1 MNEFDRLHALSKR
14 LRETY
19 KPGVRI
25 ELNHMCSD
33 PQPIPD
39 GSRGTVVAVDDIGS
53 IMMKWDNGRS
63 LSLIY
68 GEDSFRILSP
78 DEVNAER
85 YEKKNHE
92 FIRKLNKD
100 IFPQVS
106 LDKLKVFQDSNDT
119 WYMKSLLKAM
129 HETFCE
135 VFDSDYVNSDME
147 FVTVPAVIKGAN
159 GKLYPALVD
168 LDVSSSGE
176 HYGSSILTPI
186 GMIEHDGSDLPPNQ
200 AELLREIVPYQY
212 WYTPYIERDHHV
224 DFDDLPPEVEE
235 VLSYATGEDM
245 NQNGGMGY

>member
-1 MNEFDRLHALSKR
+1 MNEFDKLHALSKR

-19 KPGVRI
+19 KPGMRI

-92 FIRKLNKD
+92 FIKNYATSFGR
-100 IFPQVS
+100 
-106 LDKLKVFQDSNDT
+106 
-119 WYMKSLLKAM
+119 
-129 HETFCE
+129 
-135 VFDSDYVNSDME
+135 
-147 FVTVPAVIKGAN
+147 
-159 GKLYPALVD
+159 
-168 LDVSSSGE
+168 
-176 HYGSSILTPI
+176 SILK
-186 GMIEHDGSDLPPNQ
+186 LP
-200 AELLREIVPYQY
+200 R
-212 WYTPYIERDHHV
+212 
-224 DFDDLPPEVEE
+224 
-235 VLSYATGEDM
+235 
-245 NQNGGMGY
+245 

>member
-1 MNEFDRLHALSKR
+1 MA
-14 LRETY
+14 
-19 KPGVRI
+19 
-25 ELNHMCSD
+25 
-33 PQPIPD
+33 
-39 GSRGTVVAVDDIGS
+39 
-53 IMMKWDNGRS
+53 IMS
-63 LSLIY
+63 T
-68 GEDSFRILSP
+68 
-78 DEVNAER
+78 A
-85 YEKKNHE
+85 
-92 FIRKLNKD
+92 
-100 IFPQVS
+100 
-106 LDKLKVFQDSNDT
+106 
-119 WYMKSLLKAM
+119 
-129 HETFCE
+129 
-135 VFDSDYVNSDME
+135 SDME

-186 GMIEHDGSDLPPNQ
+186 GMIEHDGSDLPCSQ